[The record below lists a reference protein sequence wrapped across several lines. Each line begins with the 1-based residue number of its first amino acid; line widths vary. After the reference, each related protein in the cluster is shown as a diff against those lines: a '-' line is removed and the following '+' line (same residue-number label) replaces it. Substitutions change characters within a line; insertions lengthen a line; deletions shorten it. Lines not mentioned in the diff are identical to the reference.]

1 MINLFNSRYD
11 LKASFLNKVARKD
24 LKLVTSLYGL
34 LFFDV
39 KKKKELLIHILQGIC
54 GQELRI

>member
-39 KKKKELLIHILQGIC
+39 KKKKKKKKKNC
-54 GQELRI
+54 